1 MKEAFRIFDRNRN
14 GYIEALEM
22 KVVLTS
28 LGQSLSKAEF
38 EEFWAEADSN
48 GDGKIDY
55 EEFIKMMMQY

>member
-1 MKEAFRIFDRNRN
+1 
-14 GYIEALEM
+14 M